1 MDTDDELVST
11 VSDDTVQDQWDTL
24 QLKFQKAEMPKDQ
37 DSTDTDDELVS
48 TVSDD
53 TVQDQWDT
61 LQLKF
66 QKAEMPKDQDSTDT
80 DDELVSLVSDDSETS
95 VAEHGKSDNIV
106 DGYVLLCFGDHFVWQ
121 SNNDELK
128 LVNGEEYIS
137 QDGMDTDEISIPSFG
152 TSQETYC

>member
-95 VAEHGKSDNIV
+95 VAEHGRSDSIV
-106 DGYVLLCFGDHFVWQ
+106 DGHA
-121 SNNDELK
+121 
-128 LVNGEEYIS
+128 LVI
-137 QDGMDTDEISIPSFG
+137 TSFG
-152 TSQETYC
+152 NQTMTS